1 MRKIAALTILAAL
14 ALAGAARADD
24 DNDGSKVDCA
34 STDLGF
40 TDSSFE
46 VDCADLSRSSISTEE
61 GVAGTTAKKL
71 FASRK
76 TQGFTFLLAVDLS
89 VRGTRVYFQREGLSE
104 EIADKFT
111 AVSVTDWVS
120 GSEIAG
126 FETATFTGGLKEG
139 ADLNCV
145 AFRREVS
152 RRYEGVGRKVV
163 GISCTTQSGDQAQQA
178 LRSLKAPG
186 S

>member
-1 MRKIAALTILAAL
+1 MRKVAALTILTAL
-14 ALAGAARADD
+14 LLARVAHAADD
-24 DNDGSKVDCA
+24 EDKVDCA

-46 VDCADLSRSSISTEE
+46 IECADLSRSSISTEE
-61 GVAGTTAKKL
+61 GVAGTKAKKI
-71 FASRK
+71 FATRK

-89 VRGTRVYFQREGLSE
+89 VLGTRVYFQREGLSE

-111 AVSVTDWVS
+111 AVGISNWVS
-120 GSEIAG
+120 GNAVAG
-126 FETATFTGGLKEG
+126 FQTASFTGSFKEG
-139 ADLNCV
+139 ADLNCL
-145 AFRREVS
+145 AFMREVS

-163 GISCTTQSGDQAQQA
+163 GISCTSQSGDQAQQA

-186 S
+186 G